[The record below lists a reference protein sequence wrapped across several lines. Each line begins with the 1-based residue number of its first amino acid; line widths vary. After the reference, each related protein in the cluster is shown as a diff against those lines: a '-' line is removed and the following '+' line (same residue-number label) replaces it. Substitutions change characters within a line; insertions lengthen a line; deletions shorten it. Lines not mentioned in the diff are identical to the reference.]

1 MKLPGQRRRLH
12 LLALVCSLSLLG
24 CSGRPSAAAP
34 TLNQGAALPGDLP
47 MNPLPWRIITSMAD
61 KTSSTMST
69 LYGNDLAVDYAR
81 AHSDRDYPDGSVLAL
96 VTWTQQ
102 DDPRWFG
109 ARIPDRVS
117 SVEFLTVGAL
127 PDGHATYSYQ
137 EYAGTP
143 LKQASAEQTAAP
155 SGRARFLLAQ
165 RAAVLP

>member
-1 MKLPGQRRRLH
+1 MTHSVYRRQLH
-12 LLALVCSLSLLG
+12 LLALVCSLGLVG
-24 CSGRPSAAAP
+24 CASHPPATAP
-34 TLNQGAALPGDLP
+34 TLNQDASLSGGLP

-81 AHSDRDYPDGSVLAL
+81 AHSDRGYPDGSVLAL

-102 DDPRWFG
+102 NDPRWYG
-109 ARIPDRVS
+109 VKIPARVS

-127 PDGHATYSYQ
+127 PDGHATYSYL
-137 EYAGTP
+137 EYAGAP

-155 SGRARFLLAQ
+155 SGRAQFLMAQ

>member
-1 MKLPGQRRRLH
+1 MKLPAQRKLLH
-12 LLALVCSLSLLG
+12 LLALVCSLGLLG

-34 TLNQGAALPGDLP
+34 TLNQNAALPGDLP
-47 MNPLPWRIITSMAD
+47 MNPLPWRVITSMAD

-81 AHSDRDYPDGSVLAL
+81 AHSDRGYPDGSALAL
-96 VTWTQQ
+96 VTWTQRN
-102 DDPRWFG
+102 DPRWYG
-109 ARIPDRVS
+109 AKIPARVS

-127 PDGHATYSYQ
+127 PDGHATYSYL
-137 EYAGTP
+137 EYSGAP

-155 SGRARFLLAQ
+155 SGRALFLLAQ

>member
-1 MKLPGQRRRLH
+1 MKLPPRRKQIH
-12 LLALVCSLSLLG
+12 LLALVCSLGLLG

-34 TLNQGAALPGDLP
+34 TLNQDASLPGGLP
-47 MNPLPWRIITSMAD
+47 MNPLSWRIVTSMAD

-81 AHSDRDYPDGSVLAL
+81 AHSDDGYPDGSVLAL

-102 DDPRWFG
+102 NDPRWYG
-109 ARIPDRVS
+109 AKIPARVS
-117 SVEFLTVGAL
+117 SVELLTVGAL

-137 EYAGTP
+137 EYAGAP
-143 LKQASAEQTAAP
+143 LKQASAEQTATP
-155 SGRARFLLAQ
+155 SGRALFLLTQ

>member
-1 MKLPGQRRRLH
+1 MNPPVQWKRLH
-12 LLALVCSLSLLG
+12 LLALVCSLGLLG

-34 TLNQGAALPGDLP
+34 TLNQEAVLPGGLP
-47 MNPLPWRIITSMAD
+47 MNPLAWRVITSMAD

-81 AHSDRDYPDGSVLAL
+81 AHSDRGYPDGSVLAL

-102 DDPRWFG
+102 NDPRWFG
-109 ARIPDRVS
+109 ARIPNRVA
-117 SVEFLTVGAL
+117 SVEFLTVGTL

-137 EYAGTP
+137 EFAGAT

-155 SGRARFLLAQ
+155 SGRALFLLAQ

>member
-1 MKLPGQRRRLH
+1 
-12 LLALVCSLSLLG
+12 
-24 CSGRPSAAAP
+24 
-34 TLNQGAALPGDLP
+34 
-47 MNPLPWRIITSMAD
+47 MAD

-69 LYGNDLAVDYAR
+69 LYGNDLAVDHAR
-81 AHSDRDYPDGSVLAL
+81 AHSDHDYPDGSVLAL

-102 DDPRWFG
+102 NDPRWFG

-137 EYAGTP
+137 GYAGTP
-143 LKQASAEQTAAP
+143 LKQTSAQQTAAP
-155 SGRARFLLAQ
+155 SGRALFLLAQ

>member
-1 MKLPGQRRRLH
+1 MKLPVQQTRLH

-61 KTSSTMST
+61 ETSSTMST

-81 AHSDRDYPDGSVLAL
+81 AHSDRNYPDGSVLAL

-102 DDPRWFG
+102 NDPRWFG
-109 ARIPDRVS
+109 ARIPGRVS

-127 PDGHATYSYQ
+127 PDGHRAYSYQ

-155 SGRARFLLAQ
+155 TGRALFLLAQ

>member
-1 MKLPGQRRRLH
+1 
-12 LLALVCSLSLLG
+12 
-24 CSGRPSAAAP
+24 
-34 TLNQGAALPGDLP
+34 

-127 PDGHATYSYQ
+127 PDGHTTYSYQ

>member
-1 MKLPGQRRRLH
+1 MKLPAQRKRLH
-12 LLALVCSLSLLG
+12 LLALLCSLVLLG

-34 TLNQGAALPGDLP
+34 TLNQDASLPGGLP

-69 LYGNDLAVDYAR
+69 LYGNDLAVDYAS
-81 AHSDRDYPDGSVLAL
+81 AHSDRGYPDGSVLAL
-96 VTWTQQ
+96 VTWTQRN
-102 DDPRWFG
+102 DPRWYG
-109 ARIPDRVS
+109 AKIPARVS

-127 PDGHATYSYQ
+127 PDGHATYSYL
-137 EYAGTP
+137 EYSGAP

-155 SGRARFLLAQ
+155 SGRALFLLAQ